1 MQRKKY
7 RLADS
12 SHKDI
17 DLRTF
22 RQIILTTVEA
32 AVPGKHPKV
41 EKSYFS
47 TDPLT
52 QSEAVALGRALSKLD
67 ELNCFG
73 KTVNT
78 FRLFDGRMYESEEA
92 TTPIKRTQEA

>member
-12 SHKDI
+12 THKDI
-17 DLRTF
+17 DLRAYE
-22 RQIILTTVEA
+22 QVILETIES
-32 AVPGKHPKV
+32 AVPEKHPKV

-47 TDPLT
+47 TDPLS
-52 QSEAVALGRALSKLD
+52 QREAVTLGRALSKLD
-67 ELNCFG
+67 ELSCFG
-73 KTVNT
+73 KTVTT

-92 TTPIKRTQEA
+92 ATPIKRS

>member
-12 SHKDI
+12 SHKDF

-22 RQIILTTVEA
+22 KQIILTTVEA

-41 EKSYFS
+41 EKSFFS

-52 QSEAVALGRALSKLD
+52 QSEAVALGRALSKVEQLSR
-67 ELNCFG
+67 LG
-73 KTVNT
+73 KTVTT
-78 FRLFDGRMYESEEA
+78 FRLFYGRMYESETA
-92 TTPIKRTQEA
+92 TTPIQKSKEV